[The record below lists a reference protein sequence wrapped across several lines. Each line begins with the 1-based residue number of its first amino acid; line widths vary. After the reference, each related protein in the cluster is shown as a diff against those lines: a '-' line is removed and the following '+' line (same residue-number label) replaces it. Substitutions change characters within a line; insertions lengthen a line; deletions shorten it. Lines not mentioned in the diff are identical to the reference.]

1 MPYNPETGKFEYGS
15 HWDGVDTSNRKG
27 SPFKQSK
34 LSHRKWKKKAKKRN
48 ARNANTRA
56 NNSAYGRNIR

>member
-1 MPYNPETGKFEYGS
+1 MPYNSETGKFEYGS
-15 HWDGVDTSNRKG
+15 HWDGVDTKNRKG

-48 ARNANTRA
+48 ARHANTRA
-56 NNSAYGRNIR
+56 NNSGYGRNMR

>member
-15 HWDGVDTSNRKG
+15 HWDGVDTSMRKG
-27 SPFKQSK
+27 NPFKSSK
-34 LSHRKWKKKAKKRN
+34 HSFRKWKKKAKKRN
-48 ARNANTRA
+48 KRYANTRA

>member
-1 MPYNPETGKFEYGS
+1 MPYNPETGEFEYGS
-15 HWDGVDTSNRKG
+15 HWDGVNTKDRKG

-48 ARNANTRA
+48 ARHANTRA
-56 NNSAYGRNIR
+56 NNSAYGRNMR